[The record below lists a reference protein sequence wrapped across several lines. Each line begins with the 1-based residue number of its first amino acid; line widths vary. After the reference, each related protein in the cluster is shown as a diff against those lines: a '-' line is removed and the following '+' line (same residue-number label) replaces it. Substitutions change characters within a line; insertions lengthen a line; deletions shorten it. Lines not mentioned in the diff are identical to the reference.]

1 MVIRHTQGDLIRQI
15 AELDNMTSSDNACDE
30 HDDYCD
36 KSEECDSASVDCIDD
51 RNFDEDDYDG

>member
-1 MVIRHTQGDLIRQI
+1 
-15 AELDNMTSSDNACDE
+15 MTSSDNACDE